1 MNSIAGRGMLRPI
14 ANSLKS
20 RPDFDLRSRFRFV
33 ARFALLVAVLVTLVG
48 PRPASAQNF
57 IFVTSLEDKVSG
69 IGGCS
74 LQEAIYSATYK
85 ESVTITGYKEDG
97 TIIDGLTA
105 CVRGSTTEED
115 VIVLPSGATPAVFL
129 MDKIVADT
137 LNPAGPTATPVITTS
152 ITIEANGAELLWV
165 GSQPARAFTVLS
177 TGHLTIRNAYIKGFH
192 VKGGNGAHGG
202 GGGLGA
208 GGAIF
213 VKGGGLV
220 VESSTFESNSALGGN
235 GAANDNSPS
244 AGGGGGMGGNGGA
257 PGGGALVG
265 GGGGGGARGN
275 GGEGGA
281 FVDNGG
287 SGSEGSGGGGGGTFF
302 NGINGVP
309 GGRAPGGPLC
319 GGDAGT
325 AGTLLGGDNGKGAP
339 CPGGGGGGG
348 ASARDGFPFSGNG
361 GNGNYGGGGGGGGYT
376 TSDGGAGGFGGGG
389 GSGTTFESALTGLGP
404 HGGTGGFGGGG
415 GAGHGGFRPEDHGPG
430 EGGEWGGKASNNF
443 GGGGGALGGA
453 IFNHD
458 GSVVIRNSTFT
469 NNFVFRGNSG
479 GAPAANGA
487 DAGGAIFSL
496 HGRLSVEYS
505 TISGNHATGSRAG
518 IEVSQSPLFI
528 DNSLPVFP
536 ETIFTLYNS
545 IVANNGAQGCSV
557 DGLFVSMD
565 GFGNLVLDNS
575 ACPGVVTNSDPL
587 LGPLQINQSFMPV
600 LPIGTNSPAW
610 NKAIAADFLPTA
622 DQRGQTRPQMGGLD
636 IGAFELC
643 VDRFFNPCQ
652 LPPLT
657 AIPNTLKI
665 IVNPAGAGT
674 TTPPV
679 GDTSVFPNGVQ
690 ALTATP
696 NAGYSFLNWTGN
708 VADPTNQVTAIV
720 MTQDQTITANFIPC
734 TCAGNVS
741 AAVSVKRLGFTL
753 NPVTKRYAQT
763 VTITNN
769 SSLPIV
775 GPISLVLDNLSAN
788 ATLFNATGTT
798 DSLEQPA
805 GSPYLNANGNLA
817 PGQSVS
823 FALQFTDPT
832 NTAISYTTRVLA
844 GPGAR

>member
-1 MNSIAGRGMLRPI
+1 MSSIPGSGMLRPS
-14 ANSLKS
+14 AKS
-20 RPDFDLRSRFRFV
+20 FHSRSHSTLPFRLRL
-33 ARFALLVAVLVTLVG
+33 AAPLALLVAVVATLVG

-85 ESVTITGYKEDG
+85 ESVTITGYKADG
-97 TIIDGLTA
+97 TPIDGITG

-129 MDKIVADT
+129 MDKIVGDT
-137 LNPAGPTATPVITTS
+137 LNPVGPTATPVITTN
-152 ITIEANGAELLWV
+152 ITIEANGAELQWV
-165 GSQPARAFTVLS
+165 GSQPARAFAVLS

-192 VKGGNGAHGG
+192 VKGGNGARGG

-220 VESSTFESNSALGGN
+220 IENSTFEGNGAVGGNGSANVQQDESGGGGGLGGN
-235 GAANDNSPS
+235 GGNPGQE
-244 AGGGGGMGGNGGA
+244 GGGGGGGGSRGDGGKGNDGIGTKTFGIGGVGGGTLNNTGLLCGGA
-257 PGGGALVG
+257 GGGIALQFTDTDGANGSCVG
-265 GGGGGGARGN
+265 GGGGGG
-275 GGEGGA
+275 
-281 FVDNGG
+281 V
-287 SGSEGSGGGGGGTFF
+287 
-302 NGINGVP
+302 GI
-309 GGRAPGGPLC
+309 
-319 GGDAGT
+319 
-325 AGTLLGGDNGKGAP
+325 
-339 CPGGGGGGG
+339 G
-348 ASARDGFPFSGNG
+348 ASLFFFSKSGKG
-361 GNGNYGGGGGGGGYT
+361 GNGNYGGGGGGSGNPT
-376 TSDGGAGGFGGGG
+376 TDGGNGGFGGGG
-389 GSGTTFESALTGLGP
+389 GGGATAQSNLSGFGP
-404 HGGTGGFGGGG
+404 YGGSGGYGGGG
-415 GAGHGGFRPEDHGPG
+415 GSGGGGFLEIDAGPG
-430 EGGEWGGKASNNF
+430 GGGEWGGNASNNF

-458 GSVVIRNSTFT
+458 GSVVIRNSTFS

-505 TISGNHATGSRAG
+505 TISGNHSTGSRAG
-518 IEVSQSPLFI
+518 IEVSQPPLFI
-528 DNSLPVFP
+528 VYP

-545 IVANNGAQGCSV
+545 IIANNGAQECSV
-557 DGLFVSMD
+557 DGPSVSMD
-565 GFGNLVLDNS
+565 GFGNLIVDNS
-575 ACPGVVTNSDPL
+575 GCPGVVTNSDPL

-600 LPIGTNSPAW
+600 LPIGTKSPAW
-610 NKAIAADFLPTA
+610 NNAVPSSFLPSV

-643 VDRFFNPCQ
+643 VDRFLNPCQ

-665 IVNPAGAGT
+665 LVNPAGAGT

-696 NAGYSFLNWTGN
+696 NAGYAFLNWIGN

-720 MTQDQTITANFIPC
+720 MTQDQTVTANFIPC

-741 AAVSVKRLGFTL
+741 AAVSIKRLGFTL

-763 VTITNN
+763 VSVTNN
-769 SSLPIV
+769 TVHSIV

-805 GSPYLNANGNLA
+805 GSPYLDANGNLA

-823 FALQFTDPT
+823 FALQFTDLT